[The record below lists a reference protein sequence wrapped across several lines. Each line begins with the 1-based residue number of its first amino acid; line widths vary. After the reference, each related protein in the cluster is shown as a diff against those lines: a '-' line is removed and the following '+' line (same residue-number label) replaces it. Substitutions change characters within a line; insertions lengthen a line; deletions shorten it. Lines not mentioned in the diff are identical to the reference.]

1 LAWIAS
7 LARNDVG
14 DDSTSKQHAVAPLRL
29 PPESTLDPTFEAGGA
44 PRALGPS
51 VTGNVVVAHD
61 CVSDDLPPV
70 EAARRV
76 SP

>member
-1 LAWIAS
+1 
-7 LARNDVG
+7 
-14 DDSTSKQHAVAPLRL
+14 L